1 MFALFGI
8 ASAAGVIINDNLV
21 LIDYVNRRRD
31 EGAGAM
37 QALVDAGVSRFRPIF
52 LTSITTFVGI
62 GPMLAEKSVQAQF
75 LKPMLV
81 SLSFAICFALF
92 ITLFLVPAMY
102 AVGCEIG
109 RVFGWAWGGKP
120 YRPIG
125 DGYSGEAAI
134 DEEELIGSSHAR
146 PHGNVW

>member
-1 MFALFGI
+1 
-8 ASAAGVIINDNLV
+8 
-21 LIDYVNRRRD
+21 
-31 EGAGAM
+31 M

-125 DGYSGEAAI
+125 GGYTGEATI
-134 DEEELIGSSHAR
+134 DEEELIGTSQAR
-146 PHGNVW
+146 PLPAE